1 MNKLKIT
8 GLGLIGLSK
17 LTNEEW
23 LLLISIIITVLGMIQ
38 DYLKDRKED

>member
-8 GLGLIGLSK
+8 GLGLIGLNR

-23 LLLISIIITVLGMIQ
+23 LLIISIIITVLGMIQ
-38 DYLKDRKED
+38 DYLRDRKGD